1 MGRELDIHPQL
12 ILEQLQGTP
21 WLDVGANR
29 FSSEKPQPVS
39 QTNFFDE
46 VRDDR
51 TIKEEDRQY
60 WLAMEIDH
68 NKD

>member
-1 MGRELDIHPQL
+1 MDA
-12 ILEQLQGTP
+12 
-21 WLDVGANR
+21 VAKR
-29 FSSEKPQPVS
+29 FSSDKPKLTT

-46 VRDDR
+46 VRKDK

-60 WLAMEIDH
+60 WLAMEIDQ